1 MIMLRIRLWS
11 ALSSALT
18 VSIGLMVLIGL
29 LIRPDPASP
38 NNVFSFF
45 NQFAELTLQL
55 TTITIA
61 LVVLIGVFNLLFVH
75 ANRVRKRRRNAIY
88 SLTILISFAV
98 AVGTYL
104 LSRQD
109 SLIILD
115 TVQFSVESALS
126 GVVFFALVYGAYRM
140 LHQRLTWGR
149 TLFVVVVIFILI
161 TALPFSDV
169 HVLHPVRDWL
179 LAVPVSAG
187 TRGLLLGIAL
197 GTVITGVRVLIGVDR
212 SYRE

>member
-1 MIMLRIRLWS
+1 MLRIRLWS

-29 LIRPDPASP
+29 LIIPDASSP
-38 NNVFSFF
+38 NNVFIFL
-45 NQFAELTLQL
+45 NRFAELTLQL

-61 LVVLIGVFNLLFVH
+61 LTMLIGVLNLLIVH
-75 ANRVRKRRRNAIY
+75 TNRLRKRERSAIY
-88 SLTILISFAV
+88 SIVLLVSFGV

-104 LSRQD
+104 FSRED

-126 GVVFFALVYGAYRM
+126 GIVFFALVYGAYRM
-140 LHQRLTWGR
+140 LHNQLTWAR
-149 TLFVVVVIFILI
+149 TLFVVVVIFMLI
-161 TALPFSDV
+161 VALPFANV
-169 HVLHPVRDWL
+169 TVLHPLRDWL

>member
-1 MIMLRIRLWS
+1 MLRIRLWS

-18 VSIGLMVLIGL
+18 VSIGVMVLLGL
-29 LIRPDPASP
+29 LIHPDPTSGNDA
-38 NNVFSFF
+38 NFLNR
-45 NQFAELTLQL
+45 FAEITLQL
-55 TTITIA
+55 ATITIA
-61 LVVLIGVFNLLFVH
+61 LTVLIGMFNLVFVH
-75 ANRVRKRRRNAIY
+75 LNRIRKRRLNALY
-88 SLTILISFAV
+88 SATLLISFAV
-98 AVGTYL
+98 AVGTYIF
-104 LSRQD
+104 SREN

-149 TLFVVVVIFILI
+149 TLFVTVVIFILI
-161 TALPFSDV
+161 TALPFSNV
-169 HVLHPVRDWL
+169 EILHPLRDWL

>member
-1 MIMLRIRLWS
+1 MLRIRLWS

-29 LIRPDPASP
+29 LLVPDANSP
-38 NNVFSFF
+38 NNVITFF
-45 NQFAELTLQL
+45 NQFTELTLQL
-55 TTITIA
+55 TTITLA
-61 LVVLIGVFNLLFVH
+61 LTVLIGVVNLLFVH
-75 ANRVRKRRRNAIY
+75 TNRLKKRGRNAIY
-88 SLTILISFAV
+88 SLTLLISFAV
-98 AVGTYL
+98 AVGTYIF
-104 LSRQD
+104 SRD
-109 SLIILD
+109 ESLIILD
-115 TVQFSVESALS
+115 TVQFSVESALA

-140 LHQRLTWGR
+140 LHKQLTWGR
-149 TLFVVVVIFILI
+149 TLFVVVVIFMLI
-161 TALPFSDV
+161 VALPFANVS
-169 HVLHPVRDWL
+169 VLYPLRDWL

>member
-1 MIMLRIRLWS
+1 MLRIRLWS

-18 VSIGLMVLIGL
+18 VSIGLMVLLGL
-29 LIRPDPASP
+29 LLRPDSP
-38 NNVFSFF
+38 SDSPFF
-45 NQFAELTLQL
+45 LNQFAEITLQL
-55 TTITIA
+55 TTITLA
-61 LVVLIGVFNLLFVH
+61 LTVLIGVINLLFVH
-75 ANRVRKRRRNAIY
+75 INRVRKRRSTAIY
-88 SLTILISFAV
+88 SVTVLISFAV

-104 LSRQD
+104 FSREN

-115 TVQFSVESALS
+115 TVQFSVESALA
-126 GVVFFALVYGAYRM
+126 GIVFFALVYGAYRM
-140 LHQRLTWGR
+140 LHNRLTWGR
-149 TLFVVVVIFILI
+149 TLFVTVVIFMLI
-161 TALPFSDV
+161 TALPFSNV
-169 HVLHPVRDWL
+169 EALHPLRDWL